1 MPEIALLAQIRAQAL
16 QWLARRE
23 YAVLE
28 LQQRLLHKGFDAEAV
43 EQAVIQLQ
51 ADRLLSNERFA
62 ESFVYARVQRGY
74 GPLRIAYELKQHG
87 IEAELFESVEHWQAA
102 DWWALARSARARR
115 FGLTP
120 IADDKTKLKQMR
132 FLQQRGFSHE
142 QIKEALAAT
151 EEDT

>member
-1 MPEIALLAQIRAQAL
+1 MSATTLLAQIRAQAL

-43 EQAVIQLQ
+43 EHVLTQLQ
-51 ADRLLSNERFA
+51 AERLLSNERFA
-62 ESFVYARVQRGY
+62 ERFVYARIQRGH
-74 GPLRIAYELKQHG
+74 GSLKIAYELKQHG
-87 IEAELFESVEHWQAA
+87 IAVEQLETVEHWQAA
-102 DWWALARSARARR
+102 DWWALARAARARR

-120 IADDKTKLKQMR
+120 ISDNKIKLKQMR

-142 QIKEALAAT
+142 HIQYALAAT
-151 EEDT
+151 EEN